1 MYKCSIF
8 QLCHD
13 IVLWK
18 SHKISKIIQ
27 FNLVFSKPNNLL
39 PYTAQ
44 SKYSQ
49 SYVKKSPL
57 GQRASGLIRPVASC
71 KRFNSYEILYDRTAK

>member
-1 MYKCSIF
+1 
-8 QLCHD
+8 
-13 IVLWK
+13 
-18 SHKISKIIQ
+18 
-27 FNLVFSKPNNLL
+27 LL

-49 SYVKKSPL
+49 TCIKRSHL
-57 GQRASGLIRPVASC
+57 GQRTSGLIRPVASC